1 MMAPT
6 RDWDAEEALHLQ
18 TGSWLRRDDA
28 GGWDNDAD
36 AVTYWLFCDNGG
48 S

>member
-6 RDWDAEEALHLQ
+6 RDWDAEEELQ

-28 GGWDNDAD
+28 GGWDAD